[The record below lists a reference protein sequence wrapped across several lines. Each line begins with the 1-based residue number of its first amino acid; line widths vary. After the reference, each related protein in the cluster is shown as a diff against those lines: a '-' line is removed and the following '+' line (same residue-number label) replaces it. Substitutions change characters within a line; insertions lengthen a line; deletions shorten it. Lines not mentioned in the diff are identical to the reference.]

1 MKEGHDMQPN
11 TKVKHFRKLSVISLI
26 MLFAVCQFGC
36 LIQKET
42 NSSLNQ
48 TLTKAQA
55 QEDREQVIEYL
66 ENVHPFFLLEQNQKE
81 YKAAKEK
88 YVKATKKAM
97 PIAEFREITS
107 IYLSSINDGHT
118 TIKWENGEEFPFL
131 QMESRYEDGKTY
143 LCENGRKTDMRIEGI
158 GGVSVQDIYQTIDL
172 IRPEENQSAMAKNR
186 ERFLVV
192 KSVLACCGVE
202 MKDNKV
208 QVLFSDGKE
217 KQYSFGKKRLETMSY
232 GVGENN
238 WYKEG
243 DIFVIDLNLCVVDAK
258 LDLIRSELGRA
269 INTGCHKIMIDV
281 RGNPGGDSEACR
293 LLLNEL
299 GLSIPDM
306 TMICRY
312 SSFAAEQRGYTEKE
326 GLATYKESIGV
337 EEPGNPIELVVLSD
351 KYTFSSATLLCTWVR
366 DGKLGKIIGEASSNQ
381 PNAYGD
387 ILVFKLKNSKMEI
400 GVSHKKF
407 IRPDRYREE
416 NMLIPDIETS
426 AEDAYQQG
434 IEYLKTRV

>member
-1 MKEGHDMQPN
+1 MQQQN
-11 TKVKHFRKLSVISLI
+11 IKVKYLKNPSVIILI
-26 MLFAVCQFGC
+26 MLLVVCQFGC
-36 LIQKET
+36 SVQKVT
-42 NSSLNQ
+42 DSSLNQ
-48 TLTKAQA
+48 NLTKEQV

-66 ENVHPFFLLEQNQKE
+66 ENVHPFFLLEQDQKE

-88 YVKATKKAM
+88 YMKATKKAM
-97 PIAEFREITS
+97 PTAEFREITS
-107 IYLSSINDGHT
+107 IYLASLNDGHT
-118 TIKWENGEEFPFL
+118 TLSWESGEEFPFL
-131 QMESRYEDGKTY
+131 QMESSYKEGRTY
-143 LCENGRKTDMRIEGI
+143 LCENGKKTDICIEEI

-172 IRPEENQSAMAKNR
+172 IRPEENQNAMAKNR
-186 ERFLVV
+186 ESFLVV

-202 MKDNKV
+202 VKDNKV
-208 QVLFSDGKE
+208 KVLFSDGKE

-243 DIFVIDLNLCVVDAK
+243 DILVIDLNLCVVDTK

-269 INTGCHKIMIDV
+269 INTGCHKVMIDA
-281 RGNPGGDSEACR
+281 RGNPGGDSEACS

-299 GLSIPDM
+299 GMSVPDM
-306 TMICRY
+306 TVICRY

-326 GLATYKESIGV
+326 GIATYKESIEV
-337 EEPGNPIELVVLSD
+337 EESGNSIELVVLSD

-387 ILVFKLKNSKMEI
+387 ILVFTLKNSKLEI
-400 GVSHKKF
+400 GIPHKKF
-407 IRPDRYREE
+407 IRPDQYKEE
-416 NMLIPDIETS
+416 NMLVPDIETS

-434 IEYLKTRV
+434 IEYLKSRV

>member
-1 MKEGHDMQPN
+1 MKQS
-11 TKVKHFRKLSVISLI
+11 TKLKYLKKTSVIILI
-26 MLFAVCQFGC
+26 MLLVICQFGC
-36 LIQKET
+36 SVQKEAE
-42 NSSLNQ
+42 NQ
-48 TLTKAQA
+48 NLTKAQV
-55 QEDREQVIEYL
+55 QEDREQLIEYF
-66 ENVHPFFLLEQNQKE
+66 ENVHPFFLLERDQKE

-88 YVKATKKAM
+88 YIKAAKRAM
-97 PIAEFREITS
+97 SINEFREITS

-118 TIKWENGEEFPFL
+118 TLSWETGEEFPFL
-131 QMESRYEDGKTY
+131 QMESSYEDGKTY
-143 LCENGRKTDMRIEGI
+143 LCENGEKTDIQIEEI
-158 GGVSVQDIYQTIDL
+158 GGVCVQDIYQTIDL
-172 IRPEENQSAMAKNR
+172 IRPEENQSAVAKNR
-186 ERFLVV
+186 ERFLVI
-192 KSVLACCGVE
+192 KSILACCGVE

-217 KQYSFGKKRLETMSY
+217 KQYSFGKERLDMTSY

-243 DIFVIDLNLCVVDAK
+243 DIFVIDLNSCVVDTK
-258 LDLIRSELGRA
+258 FDLIRLELERA
-269 INTGCHKIMIDV
+269 INTGCHKVMIDV
-281 RGNPGGDSEACR
+281 RGNSGGDSEACS

-299 GLSIPDM
+299 GMSIPES
-306 TMICRY
+306 TTICRY

-326 GLATYKESIGV
+326 GLVTYKESI
-337 EEPGNPIELVVLSD
+337 EAEKLGNPIELVVLSD

-387 ILVFKLKNSKMEI
+387 ILVFTLENSKIKI
-400 GVSHKKF
+400 GISHKKF
-407 IRPDRYREE
+407 IRPDQYTEE

-434 IEYLKTRV
+434 VEYLKSRE

>member
-1 MKEGHDMQPN
+1 MKQN
-11 TKVKHFRKLSVISLI
+11 IKVKYLKNPGAIILI
-26 MLFAVCQFGC
+26 MLLVVCLSGC
-36 LIQKET
+36 SVQKET
-42 NSSLNQ
+42 DSSLNQ
-48 TLTKAQA
+48 NLTKVQV
-55 QEDREQVIEYL
+55 QDDREHVIEYL
-66 ENVHPFFLLEQNQKE
+66 ENVHPFFLLEQDQKE
-81 YKAAKEK
+81 YKVAKEK
-88 YVKATKKAM
+88 YMKATKRAM
-97 PIAEFREITS
+97 PTAEFREITS
-107 IYLSSINDGHT
+107 IYLSSLNDGHT
-118 TIKWENGEEFPFL
+118 TLSWESGEEFPFL
-131 QMESRYEDGKTY
+131 QMEASYEEGRTY
-143 LCENGRKTDMRIEGI
+143 LCENGEKTDIRIEEI
-158 GGVSVQDIYQTIDL
+158 GGVSIQDIYQTIDL

-186 ERFLVV
+186 ERFLTV

-243 DIFVIDLNLCVVDAK
+243 DIFVIDLNLCVVDTK
-258 LDLIRSELGRA
+258 LDLIRSELRRA
-269 INTGCHKIMIDV
+269 INTGCHKVMIDV
-281 RGNPGGDSEACR
+281 RGNPGGDSEACS

-299 GLSIPDM
+299 GMSVPD
-306 TMICRY
+306 TTVICRY

-326 GLATYKESIGV
+326 GIATYKGSIKAEES
-337 EEPGNPIELVVLSD
+337 GNPIELVVLSD
-351 KYTFSSATLLCTWVR
+351 KYTFSSATLLCTWIR

-387 ILVFKLKNSKMEI
+387 ILVFTLKNSKLEI
-400 GVSHKKF
+400 GISHKKF
-407 IRPDRYREE
+407 IRSDQYKEE

-434 IEYLKTRV
+434 VGYLKSRV